1 MALDTLWEDFFAHD
15 DARPPRPFAVD
26 AFNRI
31 EPGGLAIDLGCGQG
45 TETAELLRRGWSVL
59 AVDAEPAAVARVAR
73 LIEPSSGRLTVRQA
87 SFADLTELP
96 RSRLVH
102 AGFSLPFCP
111 PDRFDTLWAAISG
124 SLRTGG
130 LFAGQLFGD
139 RDTWAGTEAGSM
151 TFHSREQLTE
161 RFDGWEVLRVDE
173 QDEDGNSLAGP
184 KHWHVFHVIAE
195 ART

>member
-111 PDRFDTLWAAISG
+111 LIGSTRCGPRSPDRCERAACSPA
-124 SLRTGG
+124 SCSATG
-130 LFAGQLFGD
+130 
-139 RDTWAGTEAGSM
+139 TP
-151 TFHSREQLTE
+151 
-161 RFDGWEVLRVDE
+161 
-173 QDEDGNSLAGP
+173 GP
-184 KHWHVFHVIAE
+184 GPRP
-195 ART
+195 AR